1 MNSSFPMDTMNKTN
15 NNIKIVEVGPRDGL
29 QNINVPLPTQVKIEY
44 INKLSE
50 AQFPEIEITGF
61 VHPEW
66 VPQLSDSSEVSE
78 NIRRNK
84 STTYTALVPNL
95 KGAMR
100 AEDHGL
106 NSISVLTAA
115 SEEFS
120 LNNVNC
126 SINKSID
133 RISEIVDYVHESDI
147 KIRTYIS
154 TCWDCPY
161 TGSIRPKMV
170 KSVIDQL
177 YQFDLIREFVLSDT
191 TGKATVKNIQYL
203 IDILFTEFDPSDFAL
218 HFHDTFGQ
226 AEENLKCGLDNGITT
241 FDAST
246 GGIGGCPFSPGAKGN
261 IATHKAVSIISDSGF
276 STGIN
281 KAKLDDAGKFIN
293 SALTKIQIL

>member
-1 MNSSFPMDTMNKTN
+1 MNQTN

-29 QNINVPLPTQVKIEY
+29 QNLNVPLPTQIKIEF

-50 AQFPEIEITGF
+50 AQFSEIEITGF

-66 VPQLSDSSEVSE
+66 IPQLSDSSEVSE

-84 STTYTALVPNL
+84 SIIYTALVPNL
-95 KGAMR
+95 KGAIR
-100 AEDHGL
+100 AEEHGI
-106 NSISVLTAA
+106 NSISVITAA
-115 SEEFS
+115 SEAFS

-133 RISEIVDYVHESDI
+133 RISEIIDYTKDSDI

-161 TGSIRPKMV
+161 TGSIKPEMV
-170 KSVIDQL
+170 KLIIDHL
-177 YQFDLIREFVLSDT
+177 YQFGTIREFVLSDT
-191 TGKATVKNIQYL
+191 TGKATVKNVQYL
-203 IDILFTEFDPSDFAL
+203 MDILFTEFNPSDFAL

-226 AEENLKCGLDNGITT
+226 AEENLKCGLDNGIKT

-261 IATHKAVSIISDSGF
+261 IATHKAVSIISDLGF

-281 KAKLDDAGKFIN
+281 KAKLDDAEKFIN
-293 SALTKIQIL
+293 SALSKTQLS

>member
-1 MNSSFPMDTMNKTN
+1 MNQTN

-29 QNINVPLPTQVKIEY
+29 QNINVPLPTQIKIEF

-50 AQFPEIEITGF
+50 AQFSEIEITGF

-66 VPQLSDSSEVSE
+66 IPQLSDSSEVSE

-84 STTYTALVPNL
+84 SIIYTALVPNL
-95 KGAMR
+95 KGAIR
-100 AEDHGL
+100 AEEHGI
-106 NSISVLTAA
+106 NSISVITAA
-115 SEEFS
+115 SEAFS

-133 RISEIVDYVHESDI
+133 RISEIIDYTKDSDI

-161 TGSIRPKMV
+161 TGSIKPEMV
-170 KSVIDQL
+170 KLIIDHL
-177 YQFDLIREFVLSDT
+177 YQFGTIREFVLSDT
-191 TGKATVKNIQYL
+191 TGKATVKNVQYL
-203 IDILFTEFDPSDFAL
+203 MDILFTEFNPSDFAL

-261 IATHKAVSIISDSGF
+261 IATHKAVSIISDLGF

-281 KAKLDDAGKFIN
+281 KAKLDDAEKFIN
-293 SALTKIQIL
+293 SALSKTQLS

>member
-1 MNSSFPMDTMNKTN
+1 MNQTN

-29 QNINVPLPTQVKIEY
+29 QNLNVPLPTQIKIEF

-50 AQFPEIEITGF
+50 AQFSEIEITGF

-66 VPQLSDSSEVSE
+66 IPQLSDSSEVSE

-84 STTYTALVPNL
+84 SIIYTALVPNL
-95 KGAMR
+95 KGAIR
-100 AEDHGL
+100 AEEHGI
-106 NSISVLTAA
+106 NSISVITAA
-115 SEEFS
+115 SEAFS

-133 RISEIVDYVHESDI
+133 RISEIIDYTKDSDI
-147 KIRTYIS
+147 KIRSYIS

-161 TGSIRPKMV
+161 TGSIKPEMV
-170 KSVIDQL
+170 KLIIDHL
-177 YQFDLIREFVLSDT
+177 YQFGTIREFVLSDT
-191 TGKATVKNIQYL
+191 TGKATVKNVQYL
-203 IDILFTEFDPSDFAL
+203 MDILFTEFNPSDFAL

-226 AEENLKCGLDNGITT
+226 AEENLKCGLDNGIKT

-261 IATHKAVSIISDSGF
+261 IATHKAVSIISDLGF

-281 KAKLDDAGKFIN
+281 KAKLDDAEKFIN
-293 SALTKIQIL
+293 SALSKTQLS

>member
-1 MNSSFPMDTMNKTN
+1 MNSHILMDIMNQTN
-15 NNIKIVEVGPRDGL
+15 KNIKIVEVGPRDGL
-29 QNINVPLPTQVKIEY
+29 QNINVPLPTQIKIEY
-44 INKLSE
+44 INKLSN

-66 VPQLSDSSEVSE
+66 IPQLSDSSEVSE

-84 STTYTALVPNL
+84 SIIYTALVPNL
-95 KGAMR
+95 KGAIR
-100 AEDHGL
+100 AEEHGI
-106 NSISVLTAA
+106 NSISVITAA
-115 SEEFS
+115 SEAFS

-133 RISEIVDYVHESDI
+133 RISEIIDHTKDSDI

-161 TGSIRPKMV
+161 TGSIKPEMV
-170 KSVIDQL
+170 KLIIDHL
-177 YQFDLIREFVLSDT
+177 YQFGTIREFVLSDT
-191 TGKATVKNIQYL
+191 TGKATVKNVQYL
-203 IDILFTEFDPSDFAL
+203 MDILFTEFNPSDFAL

-261 IATHKAVSIISDSGF
+261 IATHKAVSIISELGF

-281 KAKLDDAGKFIN
+281 KSKLDDAEKFIT
-293 SALTKIQIL
+293 SALSEI

>member
-1 MNSSFPMDTMNKTN
+1 MNQTN

-29 QNINVPLPTQVKIEY
+29 QNLNVPLPTQIKIEF

-50 AQFPEIEITGF
+50 AQFSEIEITGF

-66 VPQLSDSSEVSE
+66 IPQLSDSSEVSE

-84 STTYTALVPNL
+84 SIIYTALVPNL
-95 KGAMR
+95 KGAIR
-100 AEDHGL
+100 AEEHGI
-106 NSISVLTAA
+106 NSISVITAA
-115 SEEFS
+115 SEAFS

-133 RISEIVDYVHESDI
+133 RISEIIDYTKDSDI

-161 TGSIRPKMV
+161 TGSIKPEMV
-170 KSVIDQL
+170 KLIIDHL
-177 YQFDLIREFVLSDT
+177 YQFGTIREFVLSDT
-191 TGKATVKNIQYL
+191 TGKATVANVQYL
-203 IDILFTEFDPSDFAL
+203 MDILFTEFDPSDFAL

-226 AEENLKCGLDNGITT
+226 AEDNLKCGLDNGIST

-261 IATHKAVSIISDSGF
+261 IATHKAVSIISDLGF
-276 STGIN
+276 LTGIN
-281 KAKLDDAGKFIN
+281 KAKLDDAEKFIN
-293 SALTKIQIL
+293 SALSKTQLS

>member
-1 MNSSFPMDTMNKTN
+1 MDIMNQTNK
-15 NNIKIVEVGPRDGL
+15 NIKIVEVGPRDGL
-29 QNINVPLPTQVKIEY
+29 QNINVPLPTQIKIEY
-44 INKLSE
+44 INKLSK

-66 VPQLSDSSEVSE
+66 IPQLSDSSEVSE

-84 STTYTALVPNL
+84 SIIYTALVPNL
-95 KGAMR
+95 KGAIR
-100 AEDHGL
+100 AEEHGI
-106 NSISVLTAA
+106 NSISVITAA
-115 SEEFS
+115 SEAFS

-133 RISEIVDYVHESDI
+133 RISEIIDYTKDSDI

-161 TGSIRPKMV
+161 TGSIKPEMV
-170 KSVIDQL
+170 KLIIDHL
-177 YQFDLIREFVLSDT
+177 YQFGTIREFVLSDT
-191 TGKATVKNIQYL
+191 TGKATVKNVQYL
-203 IDILFTEFDPSDFAL
+203 MDILFTEFNPSDFAL

-261 IATHKAVSIISDSGF
+261 IATHKAVSIISDLGF

-281 KAKLDDAGKFIN
+281 KAKLDDAEKFIN
-293 SALTKIQIL
+293 SALSKTQLS

>member
-1 MNSSFPMDTMNKTN
+1 MNSHILMDIMNQTN
-15 NNIKIVEVGPRDGL
+15 KNIKIVEVGPRDGL
-29 QNINVPLPTQVKIEY
+29 QNINVPLPTQIKIEY
-44 INKLSE
+44 INKLSK

-66 VPQLSDSSEVSE
+66 IPQLSDSSEVSE

-84 STTYTALVPNL
+84 SIIYTALVPNL
-95 KGAMR
+95 KGAIR
-100 AEDHGL
+100 AEEHGI
-106 NSISVLTAA
+106 NSISVITAA
-115 SEEFS
+115 SEAFS

-133 RISEIVDYVHESDI
+133 RISEIIDYTKDSDI

-161 TGSIRPKMV
+161 TGSIKPEMV
-170 KSVIDQL
+170 KLIIDHL
-177 YQFDLIREFVLSDT
+177 YQFGTIREFVLSDT
-191 TGKATVKNIQYL
+191 TGKATVKNVQYL
-203 IDILFTEFDPSDFAL
+203 MDILFTEFNPSDFAL

-261 IATHKAVSIISDSGF
+261 IATHKAVSIISDLGF

-281 KAKLDDAGKFIN
+281 KAKLDDAEKFIN
-293 SALTKIQIL
+293 SALSKTQLS

>member
-1 MNSSFPMDTMNKTN
+1 MNQIN

-29 QNINVPLPTQVKIEY
+29 QNINVPLPTQIKIEF

-50 AQFPEIEITGF
+50 AQFSEIEITGF

-66 VPQLSDSSEVSE
+66 IPQLSDSSEVSE

-84 STTYTALVPNL
+84 SIIYTALVPNL
-95 KGAMR
+95 KGAIR
-100 AEDHGL
+100 AEEHGI
-106 NSISVLTAA
+106 NSISVITAA
-115 SEEFS
+115 SEAFS

-133 RISEIVDYVHESDI
+133 RISEIIDYTKDSDI

-161 TGSIRPKMV
+161 TGSIKPEMV
-170 KSVIDQL
+170 KLIIDHL
-177 YQFDLIREFVLSDT
+177 YQFGTIREFVLSDT
-191 TGKATVKNIQYL
+191 TGKATVKNVQYL
-203 IDILFTEFDPSDFAL
+203 MDILFTEFNPSDFAL

-261 IATHKAVSIISDSGF
+261 IATHKAVSIISDLGF

-281 KAKLDDAGKFIN
+281 KAKLDDAEKFIN
-293 SALTKIQIL
+293 SALSKTQLS

>member
-1 MNSSFPMDTMNKTN
+1 MNSHILMDIMNQTN
-15 NNIKIVEVGPRDGL
+15 KNIKIVEVGPRDGL
-29 QNINVPLPTQVKIEY
+29 QNINVPLPTQIKIEY
-44 INKLSE
+44 INKLSK

-66 VPQLSDSSEVSE
+66 IPQLSDSSEVSE

-84 STTYTALVPNL
+84 SIIYTALVPNL
-95 KGAMR
+95 KGAIR
-100 AEDHGL
+100 AEEHGI
-106 NSISVLTAA
+106 NSKSVITAA
-115 SEEFS
+115 REAFS

-133 RISEIVDYVHESDI
+133 RISEIIDYTKDSDI

-161 TGSIRPKMV
+161 TGSIKPEMV
-170 KSVIDQL
+170 KLIIDHL
-177 YQFDLIREFVLSDT
+177 YQFGTIREFVLSDT
-191 TGKATVKNIQYL
+191 TGKATVKNVQYL
-203 IDILFTEFDPSDFAL
+203 MDILFTEFNPSDFAL

-261 IATHKAVSIISDSGF
+261 IATHKAVSIISDLGF
-276 STGIN
+276 LTGIN
-281 KAKLDDAGKFIN
+281 KAKLDDAEKFIN
-293 SALTKIQIL
+293 SALSEI

>member
-1 MNSSFPMDTMNKTN
+1 MNQTN

-29 QNINVPLPTQVKIEY
+29 QNINVPLPTQIKIEF

-50 AQFPEIEITGF
+50 AQFSEIEITGF

-66 VPQLSDSSEVSE
+66 IPQLSDSSEVSE

-84 STTYTALVPNL
+84 SIIYTALVPNL
-95 KGAMR
+95 KGAIR
-100 AEDHGL
+100 AEEHGI
-106 NSISVLTAA
+106 NSISVITAA
-115 SEEFS
+115 SEAFS

-133 RISEIVDYVHESDI
+133 RISEIIDYTKDSDI

-161 TGSIRPKMV
+161 TGSIKPEMV
-170 KSVIDQL
+170 KLIIDHL
-177 YQFDLIREFVLSDT
+177 YQFGTIREFVLSDT
-191 TGKATVKNIQYL
+191 TGKATVKNVQYL
-203 IDILFTEFDPSDFAL
+203 MDILFTEFNPSDFAL

-261 IATHKAVSIISDSGF
+261 IATHKAVSIISELGF

-281 KAKLDDAGKFIN
+281 KEKLDDAEKFIN
-293 SALTKIQIL
+293 SALSEI

>member
-1 MNSSFPMDTMNKTN
+1 MNSHILMDIMNQTN
-15 NNIKIVEVGPRDGL
+15 KNIKIVEVGPRDGL
-29 QNINVPLPTQVKIEY
+29 QNINVPLPTQIKIEY
-44 INKLSE
+44 INKLSK

-66 VPQLSDSSEVSE
+66 IPQLSDSSEVSE

-84 STTYTALVPNL
+84 SIIYTALVPNL
-95 KGAMR
+95 KGAIR
-100 AEDHGL
+100 AEEHGI
-106 NSISVLTAA
+106 NSISVITAA
-115 SEEFS
+115 SEAFS

-133 RISEIVDYVHESDI
+133 RISEIIDHTKDSDI

-161 TGSIRPKMV
+161 TGSIKPEMV
-170 KSVIDQL
+170 KLIIDHL
-177 YQFDLIREFVLSDT
+177 YQFGTIREFVLSDT
-191 TGKATVKNIQYL
+191 TGKATVKNVQYL
-203 IDILFTEFDPSDFAL
+203 MDILFTEFNPSDFAL

-261 IATHKAVSIISDSGF
+261 IATHKAVSIISDLGF

-281 KAKLDDAGKFIN
+281 KAKLDDAEKFIN
-293 SALTKIQIL
+293 SALSKTQLS